1 MCYENLKKGKVV
13 ISCPEEMEQDRPRE
27 EAVVR
32 GAWEGHLQQG
42 QVVIVYAQNAV
53 IGCRI
58 LKDSHA
64 TK

>member
-1 MCYENLKKGKVV
+1 M